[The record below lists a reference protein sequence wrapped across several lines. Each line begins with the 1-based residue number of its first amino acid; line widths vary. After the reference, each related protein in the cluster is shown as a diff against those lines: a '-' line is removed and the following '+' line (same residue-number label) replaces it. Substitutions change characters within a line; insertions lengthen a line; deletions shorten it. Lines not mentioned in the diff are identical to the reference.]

1 MPWRPRKPVLTYN
14 TGRPLPMGH
23 GREYNGSRKSFL
35 TFDAFSVFEEW
46 MKQLNSNVYTN

>member
-14 TGRPLPMGH
+14 TGRPLPMGMAVN
-23 GREYNGSRKSFL
+23 NGSRESFL
-35 TFDAFSVFEEW
+35 TFDTSSVFEEW